1 MPIQI
6 QMFPRSIRRTKGET
20 TSKRVRLYIRGEWR
34 MTIGAFLFLIIPH
47 LGFQRVI
54 RVTGFIEV
62 ENTRIFQRSVR
73 RLDFVRIVCKCIAPF
88 EVSPRGNSWIISRIA
103 RVKIRKLYRHVNNAE
118 MTKRDLRK
126 DRYLRDYPRGN
137 FRNPRFPIRVVGNA
151 CENFTLIERNRAAR
165 TKRERRS
172 SDR

>member
-1 MPIQI
+1 MTNDNWRVFIFNNPPFGVSKSNPCNGFYRGRKYTD
-6 QMFPRSIRRTKGET
+6 FPKI
-20 TSKRVRLYIRGEWR
+20 VRG
-34 MTIGAFLFLIIPH
+34 
-47 LGFQRVI
+47 
-54 RVTGFIEV
+54 
-62 ENTRIFQRSVR
+62 
-73 RLDFVRIVCKCIAPF
+73 LDFVRIVCKCIAPF
-88 EVSPRGNSWIISRIA
+88 EVSPRGNSWVISRIA

-137 FRNPRFPIRVVGNA
+137 FRNPRFPIRAVGNA
-151 CENFTLIERNRAAR
+151 CENFTLVERNRAAR

>member
-1 MPIQI
+1 MTNDNWRVFIFNNPP
-6 QMFPRSIRRTKGET
+6 FGV
-20 TSKRVRLYIRGEWR
+20 SKSN
-34 MTIGAFLFLIIPH
+34 PCN
-47 LGFQRVI
+47 
-54 RVTGFIEV
+54 GFIEV

-73 RLDFVRIVCKCIAPF
+73 GLDFVRIVCKCIAPF
-88 EVSPRGNSWIISRIA
+88 QVSPRGNSWIISRIA

-151 CENFTLIERNRAAR
+151 CENFTLVERNRAAR

>member
-1 MPIQI
+1 MTNDNWRVFIFNNPPFGVSKSNPCNGFYRGRKYTDFPKTRTRIGFRQNRV
-6 QMFPRSIRRTKGET
+6 QMHCTVRSVSAWKFVDNIENR
-20 TSKRVRLYIRGEWR
+20 TSK
-34 MTIGAFLFLIIPH
+34 
-47 LGFQRVI
+47 
-54 RVTGFIEV
+54 
-62 ENTRIFQRSVR
+62 NTQ
-73 RLDFVRIVCKCIAPF
+73 
-88 EVSPRGNSWIISRIA
+88 IIS
-103 RVKIRKLYRHVNNAE
+103 HVNNAE

-151 CENFTLIERNRAAR
+151 CENFTLVERNRAAR

>member
-1 MPIQI
+1 MGNIEN
-6 QMFPRSIRRTKGET
+6 R
-20 TSKRVRLYIRGEWR
+20 TSK
-34 MTIGAFLFLIIPH
+34 
-47 LGFQRVI
+47 
-54 RVTGFIEV
+54 
-62 ENTRIFQRSVR
+62 NTQ
-73 RLDFVRIVCKCIAPF
+73 
-88 EVSPRGNSWIISRIA
+88 IIS
-103 RVKIRKLYRHVNNAE
+103 HVNNAE

-151 CENFTLIERNRAAR
+151 CENFTLVERNRAAR